1 MGSCVERV
9 ALQVQLGPVC
19 TNHIRASV
27 RLHHPHTSGTQLPR
41 PPPLFPSPTN
51 KRHLTKSQLFI
62 NYKLKSV
69 AALPWRA
76 MTCSPLSALLNVCCS
91 PLQPA
96 VTSSS
101 TPSLTTF
108 LLLLSRCQR
117 CAPPRLFLSSPPSL
131 DHRPVSPAHPA
142 TASACSVTTSFSSST
157 CTRDGCTGASLS
169 PPSVCSLSRTSSS
182 VTNSAVVVAGSTP
195 TAPSEASHP
204 HPHHRLLQGPTQ
216 CLSCRVPV
224 DTPLTLRP
232 KRKQCGADGEEWL
245 QRS

>member
-9 ALQVQLGPVC
+9 ELQVQLGPVC

-41 PPPLFPSPTN
+41 FPSPTN

-204 HPHHRLLQGPTQ
+204 HPHHKLLQGPMQ

-232 KRKQCGADGEEWL
+232 KRKQCGADDEE
-245 QRS
+245 